1 MREGSKRVKILI
13 MVISLIVIFYLLSTL
28 LIIPDIQKQEKAQS
42 KLASLNID
50 LKNLQEK
57 KKELFQKLLALKEY
71 ETFLSYCDKK
81 LEPKDIRAL
90 LELYSNV
97 EKIEK
102 VLTEKKEK
110 IVTAKYR
117 AIVLIDSPTDFYN
130 ILDKIN
136 SSSLLI
142 KLDYPLFFKKKGAKI
157 EVFLTIIT
165 LSLEG

>member
-1 MREGSKRVKILI
+1 MNK
-13 MVISLIVIFYLLSTL
+13 
-28 LIIPDIQKQEKAQS
+28 
-42 KLASLNID
+42 
-50 LKNLQEK
+50 
-57 KKELFQKLLALKEY
+57 
-71 ETFLSYCDKK
+71 
-81 LEPKDIRAL
+81 
-90 LELYSNV
+90 
-97 EKIEK
+97 
-102 VLTEKKEK
+102 TEKKEK